1 MPFGTSGP
9 WSLTSHAVQH
19 DGEIRYPMSMDGLT
33 SYVTN
38 LMAMFRQVGTYT
50 GRFLHGAKPAGGD
63 SGDTIVLHA
72 NFCHLHQFP
81 SRRYVAAKF
90 ERATGRLSV
99 VRRQPT
105 MPVLLSRA

>member
-9 WSLTSHAVQH
+9 WSLTSHTVQH

-50 GRFLHGAKPAGGD
+50 ARFLHGA
-63 SGDTIVLHA
+63 
-72 NFCHLHQFP
+72 
-81 SRRYVAAKF
+81 
-90 ERATGRLSV
+90 
-99 VRRQPT
+99 
-105 MPVLLSRA
+105 